1 MGCRKSRGYFCFQS
15 HPAPSGQAMPDVV
28 PEFDPQAGAF
38 VIDRGDDVSLPV
50 YQQANRGKPA
60 VDNKGEPK
68 FVQASYDLITAPR
81 IAEYSGPG
89 PEDISK
95 PDFKK
100 FAYDITQKGQQQ
112 INTAIDSGAVDSAA
126 NSVVK
131 FTQEVMQ
138 TPDIA
143 AGMGWYSRMREN
155 LLNVLGEDGREILSQ
170 LLGAT
175 SAKTPVDENFL
186 QAMDAYEGIK
196 AGRYDANRKA
206 YLEMLASEEKGEL
219 TDIILR
225 RNYTGKVRTMA
236 DQLSKEARQMKG
248 KKKALTLA
256 EAKKLRDLVK
266 KSPDDWTMKDRYAI
280 VDLAVGIMPKRSN
293 GKKFNANSM
302 AVLKVI
308 SGKWLD
314 NRDSPKTPNF
324 AGNLSGRTVQAT
336 IDVWAARFLRETLY
350 ADTGKPWRIQPK
362 SEGAV
367 NNQDFALG
375 QVIMAR
381 AAKKLDMNPDDL
393 QAVLWFAE
401 KHRWDNRGWTKNQGA
416 EKSSFDTVFNVFFPK
431 DGKPLTFAEA
441 SKIFKKSKK

>member
-1 MGCRKSRGYFCFQS
+1 
-15 HPAPSGQAMPDVV
+15 MPDAV
-28 PEFDPQAGAF
+28 PQFDSKAGAF
-38 VIDRGDDVSLPV
+38 IIDQGDEVSLPV

-68 FVQASYDLITAPR
+68 FVEVSYDLINAPR

-89 PEDISK
+89 PEDVTK
-95 PDFKK
+95 PDFKN
-100 FAYDITQKGQQQ
+100 FAYDITLKGQQQ
-112 INTAIDSGAVDSAA
+112 INAAIDSGAVDAAA

-138 TPDIA
+138 TPEIA

-155 LLNVLGEDGREILSQ
+155 LLRVLGEEGREILSQ

-186 QAMDAYEGIK
+186 QAMDAYEGIQS
-196 AGRYDANRKA
+196 GRYDTNRKA
-206 YLEMLASEEKGEL
+206 YLEMLAAEEKGQL
-219 TDIILR
+219 TDIIVR

-236 DQLSKEARQMKG
+236 DQLSKEARQQKG
-248 KKKALTLA
+248 KKKVATLA
-256 EAKKLRDLVK
+256 EAAKLRDLVK
-266 KSPDDWTMKDRYAI
+266 KSPDEWTKKDRYAI
-280 VDLAVGIMPKRSN
+280 MDLAVGIMPKRSN

-336 IDVWAARFLRETLY
+336 IDVWAHDSCARHCMKAQASLGAFSPNQR
-350 ADTGKPWRIQPK
+350 QP
-362 SEGAV
+362 
-367 NNQDFALG
+367 
-375 QVIMAR
+375 
-381 AAKKLDMNPDDL
+381 
-393 QAVLWFAE
+393 
-401 KHRWDNRGWTKNQGA
+401 
-416 EKSSFDTVFNVFFPK
+416 
-431 DGKPLTFAEA
+431 
-441 SKIFKKSKK
+441 